1 MPNFYHAKSSSGT
14 TIQYV
19 LPTTSQETP
28 RTERIRYPTKKPGDP
43 ADACEVWF
51 AGCHCDVGG
60 GSVRNGTP
68 HSLARIPLRWMI
80 RECFRME
87 TGIIFDGRLLYEEL
101 GLDYTTLYP
110 LVRSRPGRIKW
121 GENRAPI
128 KMMQAQGWGILT
140 FVKFLIALFAIPVR
154 ILLAVIL
161 WPVKQAWLS
170 IKYTEEVKILRNK
183 TGELSSTVGI
193 YWVADKFKTF
203 GSWINKKLFPKDDI
217 APEPCN
223 GICRTEEDHEYWDA
237 LSPMYDQLEIRWF
250 WKVIEYLPLRF
261 VKQKSGRNDYYVTFN
276 GGQGRKIYG
285 DALYKNV
292 ITDEPALAN
301 GAKKGKTTKPTA
313 QLITTPPTLHTAGT
327 YHKTGGL
334 KIHRSVLT
342 RIEAQTVGQPRY
354 TPRAWWG
361 RREDVGDGK
370 KGPKTK
376 GPDRWDIE
384 EPDPVKYW
392 EWVE

>member
-1 MPNFYHAKSSSGT
+1 
-14 TIQYV
+14 
-19 LPTTSQETP
+19 
-28 RTERIRYPTKKPGDP
+28 
-43 ADACEVWF
+43 
-51 AGCHCDVGG
+51 
-60 GSVRNGTP
+60 
-68 HSLARIPLRWMI
+68 MI

-183 TGELSSTVGI
+183 AGELSSTVGI
-193 YWVADKFKTF
+193 YWVADKFKAF

-223 GICRTEEDHEYWDA
+223 GNCRTEEDHEYWDA
-237 LSPMYDQLEIRWF
+237 LSPMYDQLKIRWL
-250 WKVIEYLPLRF
+250 WNIIEYLPLRF
-261 VKQKSGRNDYYVTFN
+261 VKQKDGRNDYYVTLN
-276 GGQGRKIYG
+276 RGRGRKIYG
-285 DALYKNV
+285 DALFENV
-292 ITDEPALAN
+292 VPGETDHTN
-301 GAKKGKTTKPTA
+301 GRKKSAARKPTIQPDA
-313 QLITTPPTLHTAGT
+313 TLSIQQDPYT
-327 YHKTGGL
+327 YKCTGGL

-342 RIEAQTVGQPRY
+342 RVEAQAAEQPRY
-354 TPRAWWG
+354 TPRAWWNG
-361 RREDVGDGK
+361 RKDVTDGQR
-370 KGPKTK
+370 GSKTK

-384 EPDPVKYW
+384 NPDPVKYW